1 MCKVEFVLKSYPNI
15 NSPARP
21 VIDIA
26 FKNPGDKNKK
36 FPVIGLVDSGADNCT
51 IPLKAAQTL
60 GLDLKELNAKKIEM
74 GCACGNKKF
83 FGYQYK
89 ILAEFKRNP
98 TPPVTDWRIARSLR
112 SLSRISKNANILD
125 TNGAFKPPVRR
136 LDGIFAF
143 KTIEG
148 KAMDKLIW
156 VDFADS
162 DTLPLIGRSFM
173 EIFKQIAYNNEE
185 KKGYFIGLKEED

>member
-1 MCKVEFVLKSYPNI
+1 MCKVEFVLKSYPNV
-15 NSPARP
+15 NSPPRP
-21 VIDIA
+21 IIDIA
-26 FKNPGDKNKK
+26 FKNPSDKNKI
-36 FPVIGLVDSGADNCT
+36 FPIIGLVDSGADNCT

-89 ILAEFKRNP
+89 ILVE
-98 TPPVTDWRIARSLR
+98 
-112 SLSRISKNANILD
+112 
-125 TNGAFKPPVRR
+125 
-136 LDGIFAF
+136 F

-148 KAMDKLIW
+148 NAMDKLIW

-173 EIFKQIAYNNEE
+173 GIFKQIAYNNEE
-185 KKGYFIGLKEED
+185 KKGHFIGLKEED